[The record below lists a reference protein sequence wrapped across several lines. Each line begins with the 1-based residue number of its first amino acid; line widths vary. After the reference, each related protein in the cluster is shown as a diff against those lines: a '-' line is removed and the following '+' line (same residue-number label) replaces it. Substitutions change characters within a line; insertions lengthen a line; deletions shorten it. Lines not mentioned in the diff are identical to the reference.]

1 MKKRRIK
8 KLVALILGIIIII
21 AVAVTLSLTVFFRID
36 NVAVT
41 GDEIYNNEDVI
52 AASQINIGDNM
63 FMTSKKK
70 TASGIECT
78 LPYVESA
85 EIKRNLSGTITIKIT
100 AATAK
105 LAIDNGDSFGDG
117 IIIIDSSPVISAVP
131 GETVEFQ
138 DNDDLG
144 IIKNVLTLLES
155 NELSGITSIDVSNH
169 SNIKLVYKERVT
181 VLLGLSSSV
190 NDKMDFVK
198 AALTRLDSDNP
209 DFTGSI
215 DFTIDKKAY
224 LSPQREDNT
233 TVPFISP

>member
-1 MKKRRIK
+1 MVSDKGKV
-8 KLVALILGIIIII
+8 L
-21 AVAVTLSLTVFFRID
+21 
-36 NVAVT
+36 
-41 GDEIYNNEDVI
+41 ED
-52 AASQINIGDNM
+52 GL
-63 FMTSKKK
+63 MT
-70 TASGIECT
+70 I
-78 LPYVESA
+78 
-85 EIKRNLSGTITIKIT
+85 
-100 AATAK
+100 
-105 LAIDNGDSFGDG
+105 GDG

-215 DFTIDKKAY
+215 DFTIDKKHISVLSVRITQRFRLY
-224 LSPQREDNT
+224 LRNYIQYKCKKT
-233 TVPFISP
+233 LKITG

>member
-1 MKKRRIK
+1 MVSDKGKV
-8 KLVALILGIIIII
+8 L
-21 AVAVTLSLTVFFRID
+21 
-36 NVAVT
+36 
-41 GDEIYNNEDVI
+41 ED
-52 AASQINIGDNM
+52 GL
-63 FMTSKKK
+63 MT
-70 TASGIECT
+70 I
-78 LPYVESA
+78 
-85 EIKRNLSGTITIKIT
+85 
-100 AATAK
+100 
-105 LAIDNGDSFGDG
+105 GDG

-131 GETVEFQ
+131 GEIVEFQ

-169 SNIKLVYKERVT
+169 SNIKMVYKERVT

>member
-1 MKKRRIK
+1 
-8 KLVALILGIIIII
+8 
-21 AVAVTLSLTVFFRID
+21 
-36 NVAVT
+36 
-41 GDEIYNNEDVI
+41 
-52 AASQINIGDNM
+52 
-63 FMTSKKK
+63 MT
-70 TASGIECT
+70 I
-78 LPYVESA
+78 
-85 EIKRNLSGTITIKIT
+85 
-100 AATAK
+100 
-105 LAIDNGDSFGDG
+105 GDG

-209 DFTGSI
+209 DLR
-215 DFTIDKKAY
+215 A
-224 LSPQREDNT
+224 
-233 TVPFISP
+233 V